1 MNKYF
6 SITAYYFNGDVDLF
20 WFSIFF
26 YSSARKRRKIT
37 NLFIYDFEWLSKY
50 VKTKHVSMQI

>member
-20 WFSIFF
+20 WFYILLLIC
-26 YSSARKRRKIT
+26 KKKKK
-37 NLFIYDFEWLSKY
+37 NNKFIYFTILSG
-50 VKTKHVSMQI
+50 

>member
-20 WFSIFF
+20 WFYILLLICKKKKKK
-26 YSSARKRRKIT
+26 YQIY
-37 NLFIYDFEWLSKY
+37 LFYDFEWLRLNKY
-50 VKTKHVSMQI
+50 VKNKTC